1 MGEKRSL
8 RRLTDRAYCRGMTE
22 LALEP
27 GGGLRGL
34 PIGSSKGS
42 VRTFFGG
49 KHQPFKRTPEG
60 NPIDYWADAGVF
72 AYYDSDERLEALEFA
87 SPSNPTLNGLAL
99 ISVSMGE
106 ATQILQSLDP
116 KLRLEPDGATSTQ
129 LGIGVWSSTGE
140 ADQPVMSAITFGPG
154 YYD

>member
-1 MGEKRSL
+1 
-8 RRLTDRAYCRGMTE
+8 MTE
-22 LALEP
+22 LALDP

-49 KHQPFKRTPEG
+49 DNHQPFKRTPKD
-60 NPIDYWADAGVF
+60 NPADYWADAGVF

-106 ATQILQSLDP
+106 ATGFLQSLDS
-116 KLRLEPDGATSTQ
+116 KLRLEADGAISTQ
-129 LGIGVWSSTGE
+129 LGVALWSSTGGT
-140 ADQPVMSAITFGPG
+140 DQPVISMITFGPG

>member
-34 PIGSSKGS
+34 PIGSSKGN
-42 VRTFFGG
+42 VRTFFGD

-129 LGIGVWSSTGE
+129 LGIGVWSVNRRAKLTL
-140 ADQPVMSAITFGPG
+140 
-154 YYD
+154 

>member
-34 PIGSSKGS
+34 PIGSSKGN
-42 VRTFFGG
+42 VRTFFGD

-60 NPIDYWADAGVF
+60 NPMDYWADAGVF

-140 ADQPVMSAITFGPG
+140 VDQPVMSAITFGSG